1 MWMMRYRDVRPN
13 MKMRDAA
20 YYAVE
25 GIYYAELGSGVG
37 ESAELIVIRPTKETF
52 CVDARAVDKAIIP
65 ICRKLRPGKL
75 NKRYRRKLY
84 RKVRAV
90 TIHPVP
96 NGH

>member
-1 MWMMRYRDVRPN
+1 

-37 ESAELIVIRPTKETF
+37 ESTDLILIRPTKKAF
-52 CVDARAVDKAIIP
+52 CVDARSVDEAIIP

-75 NKRYRRKLY
+75 NKKFRRKLY
-84 RKVRAV
+84 RKIRGFKV
-90 TIHPVP
+90 HPVL
-96 NGH
+96 NGR